1 MLVIPTLEISSI
13 KKNETHLA
21 LNNMVQDTQIAE
33 RIKLS
38 WSDTVE
44 LVGSSSVDEVGLRER
59 VASLATRSI
68 KRDSKLQALNMV
80 TSMCDLTT
88 LEGQDTDG
96 KVSQMVAK
104 AISPDPND
112 NSVPSVAA
120 VCVYPGLVEIAK
132 KETSGSKVLVA
143 SVSSYFPSGQAPLES
158 KIHDTKY
165 AISNGADEI
174 DIVINR
180 KAFLEG
186 DDRRVFDEISTLKE
200 VCGDVHLK
208 TILEVGELGT
218 YDNIRKASMIAMSA
232 GSDFIKTS
240 TGKISEGA
248 SREACCIMAKAA
260 QDFRKATGSIVGIK
274 VAGGIKDAKDAI
286 RYLVLIKEEIGE
298 DWLDP
303 KYFRFGASSL
313 LNDVLRQIKKIKT
326 GAYQDSY
333 YFPRG

>member
-1 MLVIPTLEISSI
+1 
-13 KKNETHLA
+13 
-21 LNNMVQDTQIAE
+21 MVQHTQASE
-33 RIKLS
+33 KTMLS
-38 WSDTVE
+38 WSDATE
-44 LVGSSSVDEVGLRER
+44 LMNVFSVDETGIKER

-68 KRDSKLQALNMV
+68 KKDSKLQALNMIV
-80 TSMCDLTT
+80 SMCDLTT

-96 KVSQMVAK
+96 KISQMVAK

-112 NSVPSVAA
+112 SSIPSVAA
-120 VCVYPGLVEIAK
+120 VCVYPGLVEAAK
-132 KETSGSKVLVA
+132 KAVSQTNVLVA

-186 DDRRVFDEISTLKE
+186 DYKKVFDEISVLKE

-208 TILEVGELGT
+208 TILEVGELGS
-218 YDNIRKASMIAMSA
+218 YDSIRKASIIAMSA

-260 QDFRKATGSIVGIK
+260 LDYRKFTGSIVGIK

-313 LNDVLRQIKKIKT
+313 LNDVLRQIKKLKT